1 MTYPSLEQYNEA
13 LQHPRLSLLDSS
25 LQQGSIKLTGMGTP
39 LALCGGFALTYTM
52 TVGSDKFALRCFH
65 KQSLDLEKR
74 YFEISKKIQSLNSS
88 YFLHF
93 EFQNNGVRVGGKT
106 YPLVK
111 MAWAKG
117 VTLGEFLEQHSNS
130 KDKISNLLQSL
141 RSLANFIET
150 NGIAHGDI
158 SPDNLMVSNDGK
170 TIQLIDYD
178 GMYVPSFQGM
188 KSSELG
194 NRNFQHIKRSSSNF
208 NAKIDRFSFI
218 LLFVAMQA
226 LLVKPNLWLST
237 QSEATAVI
245 FRANDFAAPASS
257 QIFKELSAEP
267 ALVDLINKFANVST
281 GSFDSIPSLDDFLSK
296 ASVSTISFTA
306 QPATVANKY
315 YSTYPIVDA
324 TDYNSGLSNV
334 GNVVEM
340 IGQITEVKQAFA
352 RNRKPYVFINF
363 GNWKGNIIKIAIWS
377 EALDLLQQKPDQS
390 WIGRWVSVTGLM
402 DPPYSSQQYKY
413 THLSVTIA
421 KNNQMTFLTESQAK
435 FRLAGSNQLV
445 VNSGNNRSLIG
456 NQSQNTNQ
464 PIKQAVQTTSSGQ
477 VSNRDL
483 LNSLKNN
490 NTTTP
495 ANSTRRPVVPTNV
508 LYTNRSQ
515 SQQNYNTNQPSA
527 SYTPNQG
534 KNSAI
539 LNQIQQQARQNTA
552 KQSSGCFISTE
563 IYGLDSPQT
572 NKFRAWRDNTLQ
584 KTVYGRLFIKFYYRV
599 SPYIVYLIRAS
610 KLLRLFF
617 EKLLA
622 YMQSVIP

>member
-13 LQHPRLSLLDSS
+13 LQHPRLSLLDPS

-218 LLFVAMQA
+218 LLFVALQA

-267 ALVDLINKFANVST
+267 ALVDLINKFASVST

-445 VNSGNNRSLIG
+445 INSGNNRSLIG

-490 NTTTP
+490 NTSTP

-527 SYTPNQG
+527 SYTPNQS

-599 SPYIVYLIRAS
+599 SPYIVDLIRAS
-610 KLLRLFF
+610 KPLKTCF
-617 EKLLA
+617 EKILG
-622 YMQSVIP
+622 YMLRVIS